1 MGGMGVDMGAL
12 LLRALRALLGTALD
26 DRHGEPRHTH
36 QPLTLVADLDVP
48 HVTAAAEMERA
59 RRRGDGP
66 RGQAAHVI
74 GVDLLPEH
82 YLCVGVD
89 AQHGSDAAEGL
100 RERYRGTAMQQPE
113 WLMSTLVHR
122 HGRAQEIRP
131 DPR

>member
-48 HVTAAAEMERA
+48 HVAAAAEMERA

-66 RGQAAHVI
+66 RGQAAQVI
-74 GVDLLPEH
+74 GVYLLPDAKV
-82 YLCVGVD
+82 LLGVD
-89 AQHGSDAAEGL
+89 AQHGTDAAEG
-100 RERYRGTAMQQPE
+100 
-113 WLMSTLVHR
+113 
-122 HGRAQEIRP
+122 
-131 DPR
+131 